1 MLKKAGILTRPTLA
15 RPDASYPMQGRSERS
30 GEDVQTALCV
40 DRSPRQWIL
49 ANGKA
54 PAALPTSE
62 ELLLN
67 VELLSDA
74 RTMLADFFSVLLEKT
89 GCARVRE
96 LGRMRPMK
104 ALYHRGLMLLAGICC
119 VALFCLG
126 LIAPARSASSPQTAS
141 SSGPTKRWAQFE
153 LSQAGSTGDPQTGK
167 PVTLTIVLG
176 GVPEGMTPV
185 VATCE
190 SIVFQAQTV
199 TLEPDEESMVLKGTV
214 TLEPILMSRTSVQP
228 RAARVQVTFAR
239 SRQNK
244 LERFMRRVVYVTMD
258 RLEPANESGESPPV
272 RPEESQSED
281 VILDEVKPAVEPVST
296 GALAEE
302 DLVPFASPGEGKA
315 YWQHVSH
322 LISRSW
328 ARQVRGVRHAPSSE
342 TVKVL
347 FKMFPNGRAQLI
359 EIEKGSGA
367 REIDEAGIYAVVN
380 AQPFLPFPSE
390 LGEDAVDVHVRMRTG
405 SRGRPLEVQSV
416 GNPSR
421 SKPDASGA
429 PSKK

>member
-1 MLKKAGILTRPTLA
+1 
-15 RPDASYPMQGRSERS
+15 
-30 GEDVQTALCV
+30 
-40 DRSPRQWIL
+40 
-49 ANGKA
+49 
-54 PAALPTSE
+54 
-62 ELLLN
+62 
-67 VELLSDA
+67 
-74 RTMLADFFSVLLEKT
+74 
-89 GCARVRE
+89 
-96 LGRMRPMK
+96 MK
-104 ALYHRGLMLLAGICC
+104 ALCHRGLTLVAGVCC
-119 VALFCLG
+119 AALFCPG
-126 LIAPARSASSPQTAS
+126 FIAPAHSASSPQTAS
-141 SSGPTKRWAQFE
+141 SSGPSKRWVQFE
-153 LSQAGSTGDPQTGK
+153 LSQAESMRDPQTGK
-167 PVTLTIVLG
+167 PVTLRIILG
-176 GVPEGMTPV
+176 GVPAGTTPV

-190 SIVFQAQTV
+190 SIMFQAQTV
-199 TLEPDEESMVLKGTV
+199 TLEPDSESMVLKGTV
-214 TLEPILMSRTSVQP
+214 TLEPILMSRTSVQL

-239 SRQNK
+239 SRQDK

-258 RLEPANESGESPPV
+258 RSEPADESSELPSA

-296 GALAEE
+296 GTLAEE
-302 DLVPFASPGEGKA
+302 DLVPFPSPGEGKA

-328 ARQVRGVRHAPSSE
+328 ARQIRGIRHAPNSE

-405 SRGRPLEVQSV
+405 NRGRSLDIQSV
-416 GNPSR
+416 GSR
-421 SKPDASGA
+421 STSQPDTSGQ

>member
-1 MLKKAGILTRPTLA
+1 
-15 RPDASYPMQGRSERS
+15 
-30 GEDVQTALCV
+30 
-40 DRSPRQWIL
+40 
-49 ANGKA
+49 
-54 PAALPTSE
+54 
-62 ELLLN
+62 
-67 VELLSDA
+67 
-74 RTMLADFFSVLLEKT
+74 
-89 GCARVRE
+89 
-96 LGRMRPMK
+96 MRAMK
-104 ALYHRGLMLLAGICC
+104 ALHHRGLVLSAGMCC
-119 VALFCLG
+119 VALFCPG
-126 LIAPARSASSPQTAS
+126 LIAPAHSASSPQTAS
-141 SSGPTKRWAQFE
+141 SSGTTKRWVQFE
-153 LSQAGSTGDPQTGK
+153 LSQAESMGDPQIDK
-167 PVTLTIVLG
+167 PVTLTIFLG
-176 GVPEGMTPV
+176 GVTAGMTPV

-199 TLEPDEESMVLKGTV
+199 TLEPDVESMALKGTV
-214 TLEPILMSRTSVQP
+214 TLEPILMSRTSVPP

-239 SRQNK
+239 SRQDK
-244 LERFMRRVVYVTMD
+244 LERFMRRIVYVTMD
-258 RLEPANESGESPPV
+258 RSEPANESSELPSV

-281 VILDEVKPAVEPVST
+281 VILDEVQPAVAPVAT

-328 ARQVRGVRHAPSSE
+328 ARQVRGIRHAPSSE
-342 TVKVL
+342 TVKVF

-405 SRGRPLEVQSV
+405 SRGRSREVQSV
-416 GNPSR
+416 GSR
-421 SKPDASGA
+421 STSKPDAFSQS
-429 PSKK
+429 SKK